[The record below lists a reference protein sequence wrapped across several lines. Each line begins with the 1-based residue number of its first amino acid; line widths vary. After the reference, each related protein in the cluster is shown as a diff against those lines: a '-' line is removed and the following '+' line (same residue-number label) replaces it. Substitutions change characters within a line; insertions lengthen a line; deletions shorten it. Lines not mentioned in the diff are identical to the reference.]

1 MFIDV
6 LIKMKN
12 AQIAGKR
19 SIKTMHTN
27 MDYAVLEELK
37 RYGFVKRTEIKGRAP
52 KRIIDVV
59 LNKER
64 PINGIKFMS
73 KPSLRK
79 YSKYDSLRSV
89 KGGTGIVVVSTS
101 KGIMSGVRAR
111 KEKIGGQLLF
121 EIW

>member
-1 MFIDV
+1 
-6 LIKMKN
+6 MKN
-12 AQIAGKR
+12 AQAAGKR

-37 RYGFVKRTEIKGRAP
+37 RFGFVKRTEIKGRAP
-52 KRIIDVV
+52 KKTIDIV

-64 PINGIKFMS
+64 PIHGVKFLS

-79 YSKYDSLRSV
+79 YSKYDDLRSV
-89 KGGTGIVVVSTS
+89 KGGTGILLVSTS
-101 KGIMSGVRAR
+101 KGIMAGVRAR
-111 KEKIGGQLLF
+111 KEKVGGQVLF